1 MAALWIACSLRPP
14 GTFPP
19 GDQGAGGGGT
29 FDSTCDGDECN
40 PGGDCDAVPYWNC
53 HDPATPLDNC
63 TMTMIPWQDEWGSVC
78 TANPPTYDDGQA
90 LWYSSPAAC
99 LLADNGCGGPKGG
112 GGPPTPGPTAPPKS
126 CIGYTCNNKTKD
138 CEGVTVFEGGECY
151 DAVCVDG
158 ELCNAIYPKKD
169 TCEAFC
175 SDITSPPGPPPAPGP
190 GAGEALCWRC
200 QDDGIYCCSQDV
212 VQKDGKCPPNTF
224 RTKLLC
230 NLAGGTGPNGESK
243 SCDHK
248 CWVCNPLEEWTCT
261 FNTTP
266 CVTDCTYNEKGP
278 CDDACEQPPTRG
290 GGGRGEDPDE
300 VAYAYNYVDSVFER
314 NVSNRRY
321 YSGGTSFIGVGRGS
335 LPSGLF
341 KEKVHSSIFMVYN
354 MNNNSDL
361 LFSDFPY
368 TNLSNY
374 NIERSLND
382 NIVDLLNE
390 VKLATG
396 ESIKNEVLGTI
407 RRLLISNRLYAI
419 DADELIDY
427 LSGIKSA
434 QVKHSSTR
442 GSTVGIRGSHS
453 AEAKVIRMAGAN
465 SFPLVSEDYDGLVQQ
480 QMKLWKTLSTDLKKN
495 IPVKLSNGTT
505 SQLYYSVGDTIPL
518 NSTGSLTM
526 SPGNLQRVL
535 TRDGKIDEIAVAGEF
550 DRARVLQI
558 EDLQKMCYLLGD
570 EYSHTL
576 NVKTSVDSRIDERYG
591 VKNKRDNYYFLNLI
605 PDSVTDASRTSTF
618 IANTTAKYTYET
630 NTDTIADLIKFTP
643 WPFMVFYVDADD
655 PILTYVAN
663 AEEISITSKDFT
675 FDMFEDDP
683 QYDIY
688 VKRIAPLIVLIPSDK
703 DQNVANHFI
712 SRQIS
717 YGERELKFTPNAN
730 PDKSDVWD
738 APYLTQEFP
747 WPHKGVSVKTVDP
760 NAIQYSL
767 DTTALVDLDKYT
779 NTDPVLPRPKF
790 GMRQLLAKLKDLKEN
805 WVLENDTVTWKEVYD
820 GIDRSKMKDLYLESS
835 NWNNTRHSIGIGKVS
850 SSTVVNDNYPKKI
863 TEVRSNNL
871 RIDNPNFLSGYVTL
885 EKKPLADQ
893 TDTPEPIN

>member
-1 MAALWIACSLRPP
+1 MADSWIACSLRPP

-19 GDQGAGGGGT
+19 GEQGAGGGGT

-40 PGGDCDAVPYWNC
+40 PGHDCDAVPYWNC
-53 HDPATPLDNC
+53 HDPATPLANC

-112 GGPPTPGPTAPPKS
+112 GGPPTPGPTTKH
-126 CIGYTCNNKTKD
+126 CKGWTCNNKTKD
-138 CEGVTVFEGGECY
+138 CEGVTLFEGNECY
-151 DAVCVDG
+151 DKVCEKG
-158 ELCNAIYPKKD
+158 KICNDIYPKKD

-175 SDITSPPGPPPAPGP
+175 TNIVTPPPVPPAPP
-190 GAGEALCWRC
+190 PSHPVCWRC
-200 QDDGIYCCSQDV
+200 PSPEPGFGTCCVMDV
-212 VQKDGKCPPNTF
+212 YADPITGKCPPFSYKTE
-224 RTKLLC
+224 LLC
-230 NLAGGTGPNGESK
+230 NVGANCKHLCFECLGPPKWKCDPPTAK
-243 SCDHK
+243 SCIFGCQYK
-248 CWVCNPLEEWTCT
+248 ELS
-261 FNTTP
+261 
-266 CVTDCTYNEKGP
+266 DCEKH
-278 CDDACEQPPTRG
+278 CEFEQRVG
-290 GGGRGEDPDE
+290 GGGEEVDPDE
-300 VAYAYNYVDSVFER
+300 VAYAYNYVDPVFER
-314 NVSNRRY
+314 NISNRKY
-321 YSGGTSFIGVGRGS
+321 YSGDTSFIGVGRGS

-341 KEKVHSSIFMVYN
+341 KEKVHSSISMVYN
-354 MNNNSDL
+354 MNNNSNL

-434 QVKHSSTR
+434 QVKHPSTR
-442 GSTVGIRGSHS
+442 GDTVGIRGSHS
-453 AEAKVIRMAGAN
+453 AEAKVIRMAGEN
-465 SFPLVSEDYDGLVQQ
+465 SFPLVSEDYEGLVQQ

-535 TRDGKIDEIAVAGEF
+535 RSGGDIDEIAVAGEF

-576 NVKTSVDSRIDERYG
+576 NVKTAVASRIDERYG
-591 VKNKRDNYYFLNLI
+591 VAEKRDDYYFLNLI

-618 IANTTAKYTYET
+618 IANTTARYTYET

-655 PILTYVAN
+655 PILTYVTN

-688 VKRIAPLIVLIPSDK
+688 VKRIAPIVVLIPSDK

-712 SRQIS
+712 SRQMS

-730 PDKSDVWD
+730 PDKSDIWD
-738 APYLTQEFP
+738 APYVKQEFP
-747 WPHKGVSVKTVDP
+747 WPQKGVSVKTVDP
-760 NAIQYSL
+760 NTIQYAL

-779 NTDPVLPRPKF
+779 STDPVLPRPKF

-820 GIDRSKMKDLYLESS
+820 SIDRSKMKDLYLESS
-835 NWNNTRHSIGIGKVS
+835 NWNNTRHAISIGKVS

-885 EKKPLADQ
+885 EKKPLDNQ